1 MAHFLV
7 IYRPPRPTF
16 NDDATADEERVIG
29 MHFQYLK
36 RLLAEGKLLIAG
48 PCEDASMGLAVLE
61 CESQDEAR
69 SILAADP
76 AVQGKIFTGEI
87 KPYRVSL
94 FRK

>member
-16 NDDATADEERVIG
+16 NDDATADEERIIG
-29 MHFQYLK
+29 IHFQYLK
-36 RLLAEGKLLIAG
+36 RLLAEGKLLMAG
-48 PCEDASMGLAVLE
+48 PCEDASMGLAVIE
-61 CESQDEAR
+61 CENQDEAR

-76 AVQGKIFTGEI
+76 AIEGKVFTGEI

>member
-7 IYRPPRPTF
+7 IYSPPRPTF
-16 NDDATADEERVIG
+16 GQDATEGEAAVIAD
-29 MHFQYLK
+29 HFAYLK

-48 PCEDASMGLAVLE
+48 PCEDSSMGIAIYE
-61 CESQDEAR
+61 TKDEEEAR
-69 SILAADP
+69 KILAEDP
-76 AVQGKIFTGEI
+76 AVTGRVFTAEI